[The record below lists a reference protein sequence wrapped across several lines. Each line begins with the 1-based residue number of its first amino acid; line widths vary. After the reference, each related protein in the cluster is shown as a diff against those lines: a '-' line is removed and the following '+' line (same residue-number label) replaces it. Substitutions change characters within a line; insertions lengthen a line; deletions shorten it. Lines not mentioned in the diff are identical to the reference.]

1 MFWRCALSGGAYD
14 GFGGDAS
21 LAAGCCEGLG
31 LDKGEGGGGV
41 CWGTA
46 CETDPL

>member
-14 GFGGDAS
+14 GFGGGAG
-21 LAAGCCEGLG
+21 AAPGCCCEGLG
-31 LDKGEGGGGV
+31 LDKGEGGV
-41 CWGTA
+41 CWVTA